1 MLFDYI
7 YFVFWRFMLCI
18 LVVFWCILI
27 EDDLIGINDI
37 KEK

>member
-18 LVVFWCILI
+18 LVVFWSKLI